1 MVRPRST
8 TKKNPAEIKLGKR
21 ARSMR
26 SGASPIIAHLRD
38 LSASFNITSSI
49 MAEILEVSPKTLS
62 RYRENEKE
70 LSPQQRD
77 RVEIVESIMEL
88 GKRVLGDEDE
98 VRNWLRRPVHSIENR
113 RPIDLITSES
123 GRRRV
128 ENALL
133 QIEGG
138 AF

>member
-1 MVRPRST
+1 MAQLQSA
-8 TKKNPAEIKLGKR
+8 TKKNPAQIKAVKK
-21 ARSMR
+21 ARPTKS
-26 SGASPIIAHLRD
+26 STSPIIAHLKD

-49 MAEILEVSPKTLS
+49 LAEILEVSPKTLT
-62 RYRENEKE
+62 RYQENEKE
-70 LSPQQRD
+70 LSPQQKD

-88 GKRVLGDEDE
+88 GKRVLGDEEE
-98 VRNWLRRPVHSIENR
+98 VRNWLRRPVHSIENQK
-113 RPIDLITSES
+113 PIDLITSES

-128 ENALL
+128 ENVLL

>member
-1 MVRPRST
+1 MTHSSPSP
-8 TKKNPAEIKLGKR
+8 KKIPAKSKAGKR
-21 ARSMR
+21 SRSMKR
-26 SGASPIIAHLRD
+26 GSSPMIAHLKD
-38 LSASFNITSSI
+38 LSSSFNITSSI
-49 MAEILEVSPKTLS
+49 MAVILEVSPKTLT
-62 RYRENEKE
+62 RYQENEKE

-88 GKRVLGDEDE
+88 GKRVLGDEEE
-98 VRNWLRRPVHSIENR
+98 VRNWLRRPVHSIENQK
-113 RPIDLITSES
+113 PIDLITSET

-128 ENALL
+128 ENVLL